1 MNGHVRKVMFLV
13 ALLAGSPLVVRAG
26 IIPVYTA
33 PGIDTEG
40 IVGSAVLPTTTDYFG
55 MEIIANATSA
65 GSGEILFYN
74 GNTSLDGYGLYL
86 DAGFWS
92 AFFGGVSFFGY
103 APETPDTATALAL
116 VDDGGIATVYLDR
129 VAQGGT
135 LAGYPNAPDNS
146 YPSDSLTIGMDIDS
160 NYIFQGTL
168 SDAEIFTFSPGGF
181 SPSDLEDVVPEP
193 STLALALAGMAA
205 LALAGYARRR
215 HATC

>member
-1 MNGHVRKVMFLV
+1 MNGHVLKVMFLV

-33 PGIDTEG
+33 LGIDAEG

-55 MEIIANATSA
+55 MEIIASATSV
-65 GSGEILFYN
+65 GSEAVVFYN
-74 GNTSLDGYGLYL
+74 GNTSFDGYGLYL
-86 DAGFWS
+86 SAGVWS
-92 AFFGGVSFFGY
+92 AFFGGISFFGS
-103 APETPDTATALAL
+103 APATPNTATALAL
-116 VDDGGIATVYLDR
+116 VDDGGIATFYLDG

-135 LAGYPNAPDNS
+135 GFSPNAPDNS
-146 YPSDSLTIGMDIDS
+146 YPSDSLMLGMDAAG
-160 NYIFQGTL
+160 NEIFQGTL

-181 SPSDLEDVVPEP
+181 SPSDLQTVPEP